1 VLKAEIEGLFF
12 SMNNYDTVSL
22 ARVFMKS
29 SPIGTNVALEHAV
42 PGPLNNLRLNTR
54 VLTPEGDN
62 NKKNAYRI

>member
-1 VLKAEIEGLFF
+1 LELKKKKPQNPPEGLTVLKIF
-12 SMNNYDTVSL
+12 
-22 ARVFMKS
+22 
-29 SPIGTNVALEHAV
+29 AV